1 MKNGKVS
8 GEDNLSMDNLKEA
21 ENEAIEALTELFNKY
36 ITLCDI
42 PNHWKNA
49 IIILLFIKGEKE
61 DLRNFRPFNLLST
74 LYKILM
80 KYLKNCSETIRWS
93 TTKGKSRIS

>member
-49 IIILLFIKGEKE
+49 IIILLFKKDEKE
-61 DLRNFRPFNLLST
+61 DIRNYRPINLLYP

-80 KYLKNCSETIRWS
+80 KVLTNPLQKQLHAA
-93 TTKGKSRIS
+93 